1 MYKAWQFM
9 KRGFISMLSYRT
21 AFVLSMVSMVI
32 GIAQFA
38 YMAIFLKEGNTF
50 PGIARYGGDLMAFL
64 ISGNLF
70 ISFMAV
76 ALSSF
81 QGAIRSE
88 QLMGTLEFLLLSDTP
103 LSLVLLYSILWD
115 FLWTLVNA
123 GLIFAIAVLIFSVPL
138 QVNLGPALL
147 VLGLAIIC
155 LAGVGLASAGII
167 MVTKVGDPITWAS
180 STLSGFLSGVIFP
193 VEILPDWLQKISAI
207 LPPTYALSAL
217 RKSLLVGASLADIQQ
232 ELLILALMAFVT
244 IPTGLLVFRW
254 GFNRARRDGTLVG
267 Y

>member
-1 MYKAWQFM
+1 MNKAWQFI
-9 KRGFISMLSYRT
+9 KRDFISMLSYRT
-21 AFVLSMVSMVI
+21 AFVLSIVSMVI
-32 GIAQFA
+32 GVAQFA

-70 ISFMAV
+70 LSFMTV
-76 ALSSF
+76 ALGSF
-81 QGAIRSE
+81 QGAIRNE
-88 QLMGTLEFLLLSDTP
+88 QLMGTLEFLLLSNTP
-103 LSLVLLYSILWD
+103 LSLVLLYSGLWN

-123 GLIFAIAVLIFSVPL
+123 SVIFAIVVFGFSVPL
-138 QVNLGPALL
+138 QINLIPALL
-147 VLGLAIIC
+147 VLSLAIVC

-167 MVTKVGDPITWAS
+167 MVTKVGDPITWAFSTFS
-180 STLSGFLSGVIFP
+180 SFLSGVIFP
-193 VEILPDWLQKISAI
+193 IEILPNWLQKISAA

-217 RKSLLVGASLADIQQ
+217 RKSLLVGANLSDIQQ
-232 ELLILALMAFVT
+232 ELLVLTLMALVT
-244 IPTGLLVFRW
+244 IPAGLLTFRW